1 MLVDISFYG
10 ELQVFTHF
18 FAITPKELRL
28 TNLIYKFA
36 FKFVE
41 SDWKWDPC
49 LKRNTKVIGKVW
61 GGRLENNSQFRFPI
75 SLLKD
80 FYGFLDRE
88 GFPKPYLKIT
98 VVPKYVPAKA
108 IFNLKDKFKLY
119 DYQQD
124 AISFCTEQKEL
135 ELPSV
140 LLSMPTGT
148 GKTVTLLAFASLLKL
163 RMGVVV
169 APAHMEKWISDCSSY
184 LGAPQETVHVV
195 RGAKSIRQIFTLAES
210 GDYNFDITLFSLR
223 TLTEFFKQYEL
234 SPEDCVDLYGGTPME
249 MWQYAGIGLLGGDEV
264 HEQFF
269 AVYWM
274 QTFIHGPFHVALSA
288 TMLHKDLFIE
298 GMQKIVYP
306 RSIRFDKIKMKK
318 YINLVNVGYRFQN
331 FDGDRIKTTF
341 PRMSTYSQN
350 AFEGSIKKNKKVLE
364 KFLVMIHDC
373 VDAYFIKDKLEGDK
387 LGIYLA
393 RIELINY
400 VVEYLKLK
408 YPSLDIRRYAE
419 NDGYEN
425 VILSDIRVTTR
436 GSAGT
441 GVDIP
446 GLTTVI
452 SVDNVDSRQA
462 CLQLLGRLREIPG
475 REVNFIQLYCSNIKK
490 HILYKDN
497 RDVLF
502 QDRIKG
508 RSEHLYPKLL

>member
-169 APAHMEKWISDCSSY
+169 APAHMEKWKAD
-184 LGAPQETVHVV
+184 
-195 RGAKSIRQIFTLAES
+195 
-210 GDYNFDITLFSLR
+210 
-223 TLTEFFKQYEL
+223 
-234 SPEDCVDLYGGTPME
+234 
-249 MWQYAGIGLLGGDEV
+249 GL
-264 HEQFF
+264 
-269 AVYWM
+269 VY
-274 QTFIHGPFHVALSA
+274 F
-288 TMLHKDLFIE
+288 
-298 GMQKIVYP
+298 
-306 RSIRFDKIKMKK
+306 
-318 YINLVNVGYRFQN
+318 
-331 FDGDRIKTTF
+331 
-341 PRMSTYSQN
+341 
-350 AFEGSIKKNKKVLE
+350 
-364 KFLVMIHDC
+364 
-373 VDAYFIKDKLEGDK
+373 
-387 LGIYLA
+387 
-393 RIELINY
+393 
-400 VVEYLKLK
+400 
-408 YPSLDIRRYAE
+408 
-419 NDGYEN
+419 
-425 VILSDIRVTTR
+425 
-436 GSAGT
+436 
-441 GVDIP
+441 
-446 GLTTVI
+446 
-452 SVDNVDSRQA
+452 
-462 CLQLLGRLREIPG
+462 
-475 REVNFIQLYCSNIKK
+475 
-490 HILYKDN
+490 
-497 RDVLF
+497 
-502 QDRIKG
+502 
-508 RSEHLYPKLL
+508 